1 MPAFLG
7 RSYFCT
13 ECQKGYDHKEKHKC
27 NNVCHSCYKIHES
40 SKDDWIH
47 CAYCNRF
54 FKGQECYTL
63 HKNQTAKGNLTCK
76 TYHRCV
82 HCSKLLTDP
91 CVKENINAVENT
103 VAHVKTVEKEHQC
116 YMKPE
121 EKIEES
127 DEQEEDNKQTY
138 IFFDFECTQEDIVEC
153 ESGFKIGENG
163 KICSTFD
170 DANNTTAMQR
180 INVGGHDVTETLART
195 VDARCGT
202 SYSSSLRRLLQMEY
216 LKERVCI
223 YGESTQHTLPDGT
236 AVEVDE
242 EIRNI
247 CAMSHYHCQ
256 GIKSIL
262 YDVISACD
270 HDVRPE
276 LLKNVI
282 VSGGASMPLGVVDTI
297 TSSLRRSVTSGT
309 GITVVAPPERKKS
322 TWLGGSVLASL
333 STFPEF
339 CKSRRDYQE
348 HGVSY
353 FDSFCDGEILD
364 KHVDT

>member
-1 MPAFLG
+1 MDGDIEPVVVDLGTWMCKAGYAGDKTAQAYERTLVAKAQPDQLCFGTAALQSGEEHELSCPMSRGAVTDWEHMERFLNYVFSKELRSGIADCSMLVTEVPNNEQSNRHSLVELMFEKFNIPALYLAIPACLALYSSG
-7 RSYFCT
+7 R
-13 ECQKGYDHKEKHKC
+13 
-27 NNVCHSCYKIHES
+27 
-40 SKDDWIH
+40 
-47 CAYCNRF
+47 
-54 FKGQECYTL
+54 
-63 HKNQTAKGNLTCK
+63 LTG
-76 TYHRCV
+76 
-82 HCSKLLTDP
+82 
-91 CVKENINAVENT
+91 AVLDIGGSVT
-103 VAHVKTVEKEHQC
+103 HAVAIK
-116 YMKPE
+116 
-121 EKIEES
+121 
-127 DEQEEDNKQTY
+127 
-138 IFFDFECTQEDIVEC
+138 
-153 ESGFKIGENG
+153 NG